1 MSTKHSFEVSMENLS
16 KAVEIL
22 QKGELS
28 IDEMMDVFK
37 EGTVAAKQCLF
48 VLRATE
54 NEMNDIS
61 LEIEK
66 LILEEDNRKNDRGLN
81 STKAESD

>member
-1 MSTKHSFEVSMENLS
+1 MSNKYSFEVSMENLS

-28 IDEMMDVFK
+28 VDEMMDVFK
-37 EGTVAAKQCLF
+37 EGTVAAKQCLSI
-48 VLRATE
+48 LRATE

-61 LEIEK
+61 FEIEK
-66 LILEEDNRKNDRGLN
+66 LIREEDNRKNDRGLN

>member
-1 MSTKHSFEVSMENLS
+1 MSDKNSFEVSMENLS
-16 KAVEIL
+16 KAVETL

-28 IDEMMDVFK
+28 MDEMMDVFK
-37 EGTVAAKQCLF
+37 EGTIAAKQCLSI
-48 VLRATE
+48 LRATE

-66 LILEEDNRKNDRGLN
+66 LIREEDNRKNDRGLD
-81 STKAESD
+81 STKTEAD

>member
-1 MSTKHSFEVSMENLS
+1 MSNKNSFEVSMENLS

-37 EGTVAAKQCLF
+37 EGTVAAKQCLSI
-48 VLRATE
+48 LRTTE

-66 LILEEDNRKNDRGLN
+66 LIREEDNRKNDRGLN
-81 STKAESD
+81 STKAEAD

>member
-1 MSTKHSFEVSMENLS
+1 MENLS

-22 QKGELS
+22 QNGELS

-37 EGTVAAKQCLF
+37 EGTVAAKQCLSI
-48 VLRATE
+48 LRATE

-66 LILEEDNRKNDRGLN
+66 LIREEDNRKNDRGLN
-81 STKAESD
+81 STKAKSD

>member
-1 MSTKHSFEVSMENLS
+1 MSNKNSFEVSMENLS
-16 KAVEIL
+16 KAAEIL

-37 EGTVAAKQCLF
+37 EGTVAAKQCLSI
-48 VLRATE
+48 LRAPE

-66 LILEEDNRKNDRGLN
+66 LIREEDNRKNDRGLN

>member
-1 MSTKHSFEVSMENLS
+1 MSNKNSFEVSMENLS

-37 EGTVAAKQCLF
+37 EGTVAAKQCLSI
-48 VLRATE
+48 LRATG
-54 NEMNDIS
+54 M
-61 LEIEK
+61 K
-66 LILEEDNRKNDRGLN
+66 
-81 STKAESD
+81 

>member
-1 MSTKHSFEVSMENLS
+1 MENLS
-16 KAVEIL
+16 KAAEIL

-37 EGTVAAKQCLF
+37 EGTVAAKQCLS

>member
-1 MSTKHSFEVSMENLS
+1 MSNKNSFEVSMENLS

-22 QKGELS
+22 QNGELS

-37 EGTVAAKQCLF
+37 EGTVAAKQCLSI
-48 VLRATE
+48 LRATE

-66 LILEEDNRKNDRGLN
+66 LIREEDNRKNDRGLN
-81 STKAESD
+81 STKAKSD

>member
-1 MSTKHSFEVSMENLS
+1 MSNKNSFEVSMENLS

-37 EGTVAAKQCLF
+37 EGTVAAKQCLS

>member
-1 MSTKHSFEVSMENLS
+1 MSNKNSFEVSMENLS

-37 EGTVAAKQCLF
+37 EGTVAAKQCLS

-66 LILEEDNRKNDRGLN
+66 LIREEDNRKNDRGLN
-81 STKAESD
+81 STKAKSD

>member
-1 MSTKHSFEVSMENLS
+1 MENLS

-37 EGTVAAKQCLF
+37 EGTVAAKQCLSI
-48 VLRATE
+48 LRTTE
-54 NEMNDIS
+54 NEMNDI
-61 LEIEK
+61 LWR
-66 LILEEDNRKNDRGLN
+66 LKN
-81 STKAESD
+81 